1 MNQIRTSY
9 FCPIVMRWN
18 VTGQLIPE
26 TLFEDRAACSS
37 LIDTFHSCTIVVKIS
52 SMQENAPNIF
62 PEHPIL
68 KLDHFCIHLIYVAAF
83 YPTGLKMQNMILN
96 NRHLLQQ
103 QNQIVN

>member
-62 PEHPIL
+62 PEHLIL
-68 KLDHFCIHLIYVAAF
+68 KLDHFCIFFDLCSRVLSNWIENAKYDF
-83 YPTGLKMQNMILN
+83 EQ
-96 NRHLLQQ
+96 
-103 QNQIVN
+103 

>member
-62 PEHPIL
+62 PEHLIL
-68 KLDHFCIHLIYVAAF
+68 KLDHFCCIFFDLCSRVLSNWVENAKYDF
-83 YPTGLKMQNMILN
+83 EQ
-96 NRHLLQQ
+96 
-103 QNQIVN
+103 